1 MLSQEDIEW
10 IKGNRTDLTQNRTEP
25 ITIIHVTVVGED
37 PYTHEEIINEV
48 SEIVN
53 VVWSESTGKNERDYF
68 GGIELLENDVVV
80 SFEPTVNL
88 TDVEHIIRQ
97 NKKYEIVAIDE
108 RGIGE
113 INRYETVAR
122 LVK

>member
-10 IKGNRTDLTQNRTEP
+10 IKGNRSELTQNRTEP
-25 ITIIHVTVVGED
+25 ITIMHVTVVGED
-37 PYTHEEIINEV
+37 PYTHEEVINEV

-68 GGIELLENDVVV
+68 GGIEVLENDVIV

-88 TDVEHIIRQ
+88 ADVERIVR
-97 NKKYEIVAIDE
+97 NGKTYELVATDE

>member
-1 MLSQEDIEW
+1 MLTNEDIEF
-10 IKGNRTDLTQNRTEP
+10 IKSNRSEIIANRTES
-25 ITIIHVTVVGED
+25 ITVVHAIVSGED
-37 PYTHEEIINEV
+37 PYTGESTVEEF
-48 SEIVN
+48 SEIVD
-53 VVWSESTGKNERDYF
+53 VIWSESTGKNERDYF
-68 GGIELLENDVVV
+68 GGIEVLENDVVV
-80 SFEPTVNL
+80 SFDPTVNL
-88 TDVEHIIRQ
+88 TDVEHIVRQ